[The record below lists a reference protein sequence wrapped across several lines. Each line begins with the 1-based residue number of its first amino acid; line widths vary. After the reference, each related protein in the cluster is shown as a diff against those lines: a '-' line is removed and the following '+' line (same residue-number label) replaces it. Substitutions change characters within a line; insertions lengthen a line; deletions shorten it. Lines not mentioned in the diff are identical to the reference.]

1 MKRRTLA
8 LAAASLL
15 AATPFAFAQQ
25 AATKLTLGHGAAP
38 GNPRHE
44 AAALF
49 ADRVKAK
56 TNGRIEIQ
64 VAHSAQLGDDA
75 AMVTAL
81 RSGTLDMS
89 ANSQGAMANVVPEY
103 AALGLPFLFADV
115 NKAWALL
122 EKYVGPLT
130 S

>member
-1 MKRRTLA
+1 PTTGDKAMQRRTLA
-8 LAAASLL
+8 IAVAALLSSAGLAH
-15 AATPFAFAQQ
+15 AQP
-25 AATKLTLGHGAAP
+25 ATKLTLGHGAAP

-44 AAALF
+44 AAVLF

-75 AMVTAL
+75 AMITAL

-89 ANSQGAMANVVPEY
+89 ANSQGAIANV
-103 AALGLPFLFADV
+103 
-115 NKAWALL
+115 
-122 EKYVGPLT
+122 
-130 S
+130 